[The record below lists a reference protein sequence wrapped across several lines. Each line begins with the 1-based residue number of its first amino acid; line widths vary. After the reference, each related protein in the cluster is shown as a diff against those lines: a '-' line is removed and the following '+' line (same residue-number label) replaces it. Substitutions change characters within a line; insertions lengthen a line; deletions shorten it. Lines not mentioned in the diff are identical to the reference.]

1 MPILDDLGL
10 GDADDPGVMSA
21 PENVSQPFNPVTQAA
36 TQQPDPEKAAEQQA
50 AAQAANIQQQYATK
64 ISSLL
69 TSINSGADVDAYFFD
84 PKADKITLT
93 RDYIEMMLQEYGQAT
108 QNMSPLQKFV
118 QIDAKLDKALREY
131 RVDVQSLLSN
141 ILTSPAK

>member
-10 GDADDPGVMSA
+10 GDAESGVMDTPA
-21 PENVSQPFNPVTQAA
+21 PVTTTPFNPVKQPQQSSGPTPEEAA
-36 TQQPDPEKAAEQQA
+36 QQQA
-50 AAQAANIQQQYATK
+50 DQQAQQVQQEYAAK
-64 ISSLL
+64 VSSLL
-69 TSINSGADVDAYFFD
+69 SSINSGVDVDAYFFD
-84 PKADKITLT
+84 PKSDKITLT

-131 RVDVQSLLSN
+131 RVDVQSLLGN
-141 ILTSPAK
+141 ILVAK